1 MDPAQDA
8 RLTKRTLQVLLV
20 LLGAGVSLAAG
31 IAVVQGW
38 HAFSTKAKVVA
49 VEFLL
54 MLVVYPA
61 VVAKTRKHNDAVPF
75 SDVVITYV
83 LILMALIVFT
93 AH

>member
-8 RLTKRTLQVLLV
+8 RFMKKTFQVLLV
-20 LLGAGVSLAAG
+20 LFGAGVSLAAF

-38 HAFSTKAKVVA
+38 HAFNAKAKFAA
-49 VEFLL
+49 VEFLF
-54 MLVVYPA
+54 MLILYPA
-61 VVAKTRKHNDAVPF
+61 IVAKTRKQNDTVQF
-75 SDVVITYV
+75 SALVVAYT